1 MSNDTEDSNLNIVK
15 AFLYG
20 FFILLS
26 IWAFVEGKIFHGFL
40 GIAILVL
47 ISKTKKSI

>member
-1 MSNDTEDSNLNIVK
+1 MSNNTEDNQLSIVK

-26 IWAFVEGKIFHGFL
+26 IWAFVEGKLFHGFL

-47 ISKTKKSI
+47 VSKTKKSI